1 MAEDSDENSGKV
13 SEDRLNSH
21 NDDVDADEGSGSKK
35 SSSFDIKKFFKTK
48 NSDEGPVVEGTTED
62 PVTEE
67 PESKDPQKPE
77 ITEKKESPDEH
88 HDLSF
93 TKGFTGHAIFGD
105 LKSHKSLILQA
116 LATLVG
122 AVMIVYGMFLFII
135 PTVKVA
141 DNVMF
146 GDESAFAVLLI
157 LLGVIVIILAFA
169 KRLFGGTFI
178 HNIHKEIEAAEKKIN
193 PDTAESQV
201 NDSKSDSK
209 SNNAT
214 SESDTKVKDA
224 STSSSD
230 AKNNND
236 KNNKDIRSED

>member
-13 SEDRLNSH
+13 SGDRLNSH
-21 NDDVDADEGSGSKK
+21 NDDVDAEEVSGSKK

-62 PVTEE
+62 TVTEE

-77 ITEKKESPDEH
+77 IAEKKESTDEH

-93 TKGFTGHAIFGD
+93 TQGFTGHAIFGD
-105 LKSHKSLILQA
+105 LKSHKALILQA

-122 AVMIVYGMFLFII
+122 AVMIIYGTFLFIS

-141 DNVMF
+141 DNVIF

-157 LLGVIVIILAFA
+157 LLGVIVIISAFA
-169 KRLFGGTFI
+169 KRLFGGTFLHTI
-178 HNIHKEIEAAEKKIN
+178 HNEIEAAEKKIS
-193 PDTAESQV
+193 PDKAESQGE
-201 NDSKSDSK
+201 DSKSDSK
-209 SNNAT
+209 PDNT
-214 SESDTKVKDA
+214 SSGSDTKVKDT

-230 AKNNND
+230 AKDNND

>member
-21 NDDVDADEGSGSKK
+21 NEVDTNEGSDSKK

-48 NSDEGPVVEGTTED
+48 NSDEEPVVEGTTED

-67 PESKDPQKPE
+67 SESKGPQKPE
-77 ITEKKESPDEH
+77 ITEKNESTDEH

-93 TKGFTGHAIFGD
+93 TQGFTGHAIFGD

-116 LATLVG
+116 MATLLG
-122 AVMIVYGMFLFII
+122 AVMMVYGMFLFLS
-135 PTVKVA
+135 PTIKVA

-157 LLGVIVIILAFA
+157 LLGVIVIISAFA
-169 KRLFGGTFI
+169 KRLFGGTFL

-193 PDTAESQV
+193 PDKGESQGK
-201 NDSKSDSK
+201 DSKSDSK
-209 SNNAT
+209 SDNT
-214 SESDTKVKDA
+214 RSGSDTKVKDT

>member
-13 SEDRLNSH
+13 SDRSNSH
-21 NDDVDADEGSGSKK
+21 KDNTDEGSGSNK

-48 NSDEGPVVEGTTED
+48 TLDEESVVEGSTED

-67 PESKDPQKPE
+67 PESKTSQKPKINE
-77 ITEKKESPDEH
+77 KESADEH

-93 TKGFTGHAIFGD
+93 TQGFTGHAIFGD
-105 LKSHKSLILQA
+105 LKPHKALIIQA

-122 AVMIVYGMFLFII
+122 AVMMLYGTFLFLS

-146 GDESAFAVLLI
+146 GDASAFAVLLV
-157 LLGVIVIILAFA
+157 LLGVIVIVSAFA
-169 KRLFGGTFI
+169 KRLFGGTFL
-178 HNIHKEIEAAEKKIN
+178 HNIHKEIEAAEKKIS
-193 PDTAESQV
+193 PDKGEIQGK
-201 NDSKSDSK
+201 DSKSDNTGSG
-209 SNNAT
+209 
-214 SESDTKVKDA
+214 SDKKVKD
-224 STSSSD
+224 SSNSSSD
-230 AKNNND
+230 AKDNND